1 MSDIQEPTCRE
12 LRPHLSA
19 FIDGETEAALSR
31 RIARHLEACPDC
43 AEDVA
48 ALREP
53 GDLVAAAFAAASA
66 PPGTALRALRR
77 IERSDIPTPASRV
90 MTFGLEVACAAAAVL
105 LAALVFALTR
115 TERPANAAPEHLQR
129 ILRQPAEAA
138 VEVVSEE
145 APRTEADLLSTLLA
159 DPGEVVF
166 LEERGRSR

>member
-1 MSDIQEPTCRE
+1 MNDFEPTCRE

-19 FIDGETEAALSR
+19 YIDGEVDAAVAR
-31 RIARHLEACPDC
+31 RLASHLETCPDC

-53 GDLVAAAFAAASA
+53 GDLIASTFATIPA
-66 PPGTALRALRR
+66 PPGVALRALRR
-77 IERSDIPTPASRV
+77 IERADVPTPASRV

-105 LAALVFALTR
+105 LAVLVFALTR
-115 TERPANAAPEHLQR
+115 TERPANATPEHLER

-138 VEVVSEE
+138 VEVVSDD